1 MEPPFSQRRCSRLRS
16 VTSHARRRSDADS
29 EVAHHAHVV
38 VFEDVAVIQIETR
51 MFREG
56 RKAAVTPDDDKRRL
70 MAPGE
75 LVDACVEP
83 FSSRTGRCAAALLR
97 E

>member
-1 MEPPFSQRRCSRLRS
+1 MLGRW
-16 VTSHARRRSDADS
+16 SDADS
-29 EVAHHAHVV
+29 EVAHHAHVL
-38 VFEDVAVIQIETR
+38 VFEDVAVIQTKTR

-56 RKAAVTPDDDKRRL
+56 KKAAVAPDDNKRRL
-70 MAPGE
+70 VAPGE

-83 FSSRTGRCAAALLR
+83 FSSRTGRCAAASLR